1 MRTTVE
7 LPPAA
12 HRRIR
17 EIAEQRGLSL
27 SSVVAELTVRGLGQ
41 LDDPIHVTT
50 DPSSGFPMIRLGRRI
65 TSNDVAVAL
74 DEE

>member
-17 EIAEQRGLSL
+17 EIAEQRGQSL

-41 LDDPIHVTT
+41 LDDTIQVTT
-50 DPSSGFPMIRLGRRI
+50 DPNSGFPMISLGRRI
-65 TSNDVAVAL
+65 TSGDVADAL

>member
-12 HRRIR
+12 HRRVR
-17 EIAEQRGLSL
+17 EIAEQRGQSL

-41 LDDPIHVTT
+41 LDDTIQVTT
-50 DPSSGFPMIRLGRRI
+50 DPSSGFPMISLGRRI
-65 TSNDVAVAL
+65 TSGDVADAL